1 MADFNTHGGYFAPK
15 GYFKVN
21 EGGSHEENPNGGV
34 QIGMDQQGVPNL
46 LEEGEPVY
54 NDYVYSDNIYA
65 DGGILEQN
73 NIPVKY
79 AGKLYSDIVDKIFKE
94 MEVEGNEL
102 DNISHNG
109 LDVMLTRLAN
119 AQEQQKQ
126 MEEQK
131 RQEDEL
137 ASELSNLSPEELDQL
152 EQMLA
157 QEQSAGTD
165 NPMYGEGPVGAQGEP
180 GIPPEQ
186 MMGPAEPMP
195 MMANGGFL
203 RKYDKGGE
211 LKKMTELF
219 YNYNKARNYFAENV
233 PDGETF
239 GGLSHDE
246 VNQLFSS
253 VQNQL
258 FTLLSGASKSELK
271 RYVEYLN
278 DANNNSFPD
287 EFRSHLV
294 DAVNSYAK
302 STKKKKGQNFFTRGM
317 MASVMN
323 DPMTGA
329 VSQSAGWVSSP
340 DEITQSGEAASSEG
354 AQKLRESLAEIATIP
369 LYELGAGALGA
380 GYRSLRGV
388 QTAAEIMEEARG
400 AVKAAEHS
408 AKAAKSA
415 GAIKAAQEAAKAER
429 AVQKAAI
436 EVAENSAKA
445 NREAI
450 KQAAMSEAK
459 ATTKKAAKKAAKQLE
474 KAADKLVRDE
484 VNLQEARNAA
494 RKAGWQQFGNAVKGG
509 ASSAWNAITAPHQW
523 AKYPIGTLGPIGAG
537 IGIHSAF
544 GYGADDES
552 APYVPYVYAPQE
564 SAVTER
570 LAGPRQNQETRHD
583 VYEPTYV
590 PKNGAIEDE
599 NDYRDL
605 NRDVLPDGTIASD
618 TTAVAVPA
626 AAQPK
631 PSASFGISSVA
642 IPAGYDENSFP
653 FGCGGKMRRFG
664 DGGSKPKVEDMYV
677 LRTDNNGDFVDD
689 IEPATV
695 VAEKPV
701 RRRVGYEIPYSS
713 EPYVR
718 SVEQPRSDITS
729 KMNRLL
735 LAKSFLNDDEDNSYL
750 LPLLMQSY
758 DESNRFDGITNPTGR
773 IDRRRRYPEDY
784 WRDNGYLFNGIR
796 NPQTYIEPAQ
806 IDPGIFNIPLAPAPV
821 APEYQPEFISLED
834 ADAMTSGI
842 SPVVEQQYVDPR
854 EYYSGLYTEEVPVSR
869 SGEWTR
875 EAEARAR
882 GRLTPY
888 DVTIT
893 QPELVPYDFNIP
905 FDEDAYFNSNSGS
918 VASAASSTPVVEPT
932 KIVKQEKSDT
942 GDSGEKG
949 GEYNNNYL
957 PTWPR
962 YAGAIGSGILG
973 LYDLFQA
980 PDRYDIPQATPYVPD
995 GRIHMQNQA
1004 YNPIDQAML
1013 ANAIAAQG
1021 NATNRALRN
1030 SGLGAGTAAAL
1041 LAADNNT
1048 TGNLGTG
1055 FIQAWDANNQRR
1067 NAVLAANNATEA
1079 QRAQFDYGVAR
1090 DRASIMNAVEKQN
1103 LQNLLYQ
1110 QMMNNEAESA
1120 KYTAVGNQINNGLQ
1134 ALSAIGRENFSAN
1147 QIRSDRSMQDYY
1159 IDANGV
1165 VRRKPQLSNLGGF
1178 LKKLKK

>member
-21 EGGSHEENPNGGV
+21 EGGSHDENPNGGV

-195 MMANGGFL
+195 MMANGGFI
-203 RKYDKGGE
+203 RRYGEGGGLE
-211 LKKMTELF
+211 EDTRVF
-219 YNYNKARNYFAENV
+219 YNYMRTRNYFMKNVAE
-233 PDGETF
+233 GESY
-239 GGLSHDE
+239 GGLTLED
-246 VNQLFSS
+246 VDNVIDS
-253 VQNQL
+253 VTDSL
-258 FTLLSGASKSELK
+258 VKRLSGASKSQIK
-271 RYVEYLN
+271 KYTNYLN
-278 DANNNSFPD
+278 KNFPK
-287 EFRSHLV
+287 EFATSLS
-294 DAVNSYAK
+294 DIANSYVNTEKAK
-302 STKKKKGQNFFTRGM
+302 GRQNFFTRGM

-354 AQKLRESLAEIATIP
+354 AQKLRESLAEISTIP
-369 LYELGAGALGA
+369 LYELGLGTLGA

-388 QTAAEIMEEARG
+388 QTAAEIVEDAKG

-408 AKAAKSA
+408 AKAAQSA
-415 GAIKAAQEAAKAER
+415 GAIEAAKEAAKAER
-429 AVQKAAI
+429 AAQRAAI

-445 NREAI
+445 SREAI
-450 KQAAMSEAK
+450 KQAAMNGAK
-459 ATTKKAAKKAAKQLE
+459 ATTKEVAEEAAKQLE
-474 KAADKLVRDE
+474 KAVDKLVRDE

-494 RKAGWQQFGNAVKGG
+494 RKAGLEQFGNAVKGG

-523 AKYPIGTLGPIGAG
+523 AKYPIGILGPTGAG
-537 IGIHSAF
+537 LAIHSTL
-544 GYGADDES
+544 GYGANGEYEPS
-552 APYVPYVYAPQE
+552 VPYARGEQE
-564 SAVTER
+564 MPVTAESITDR
-570 LAGPRQNQETRHD
+570 FGPRQNQETKHD
-583 VYEPTYV
+583 IYDPSYI
-590 PKNGAIEDE
+590 PKNGAVEDE

-605 NRDVLPDGTIASD
+605 NVDVLPDGTIASD

-631 PSASFGISSVA
+631 PSASFGIGSVA

-653 FGCGGKMRRFG
+653 FGCGGRIRRFG

-695 VAEKPV
+695 VSEKPV
-701 RRRVGYEIPYSS
+701 KRRVGYEIPYSS

-735 LAKSFLNDDEDNSYL
+735 LAKSFLNDDDDNSYL

-758 DESNRFDGITNPTGR
+758 DERNKFGGITNPTGR
-773 IDRRRRYPEDY
+773 MDRRRRYPEDY

-796 NPQTYIEPAQ
+796 NPQTYIESAQ
-806 IDPGIFNIPLAPAPV
+806 VDPGIFNIPLAPAPV
-821 APEYQPEFISLED
+821 APEYEPEFISLED

-842 SPVVEQQYVDPR
+842 SPVVEQQYIDPR
-854 EYYSGLYTEEVPVSR
+854 EYYSGLYTEEVPSSR

-875 EAEARAR
+875 EAEARAQ
-882 GRLTPY
+882 GRLVPY
-888 DVTIT
+888 DVTVV
-893 QPELVPYDFNIP
+893 QPDPVPFDSNIP
-905 FDEDAYFNSNSGS
+905 FDEEAYFGSDFGNS
-918 VASAASSTPVVEPT
+918 VASSVSTPKAKPT
-932 KIVKQEKSDT
+932 KLVKQEKPAEK
-942 GDSGEKG
+942 DSGSNG
-949 GEYNNNYL
+949 NEYGNNYL

-980 PDRYDIPQATPYVPD
+980 PDRYNIPQATPYVPD
-995 GRIHMQNQA
+995 GRIHLQNQV

-1030 SGLGAGTAAAL
+1030 SGLGAGTTAAL

-1055 FIQAWDANNQRR
+1055 FIQAMDANNQRR

-1120 KYTAVGNQINNGLQ
+1120 KYTAIGNQINNGLQ
-1134 ALSAIGRENFSAN
+1134 ALSAIGRENFSSN

-1159 IDANGV
+1159 IDSNGFM
-1165 VRRKPQLSNLGGF
+1165 RRKPQLSCLGGF